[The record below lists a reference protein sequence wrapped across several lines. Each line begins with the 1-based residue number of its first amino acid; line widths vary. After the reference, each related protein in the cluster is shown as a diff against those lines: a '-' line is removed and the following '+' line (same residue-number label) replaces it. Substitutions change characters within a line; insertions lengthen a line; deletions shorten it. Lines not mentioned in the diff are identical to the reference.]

1 MSRPAS
7 PESGEGA
14 FATAWPT
21 TPLAMLTTK
30 IGSGATPRGGA
41 SVYLTSRVSHAL
53 VRSQN
58 VFDRHFDARDMAF
71 ISPDHAAGLK
81 GVELQAHDV
90 LLNITGDG
98 VTFGRAC
105 MVPADLLPACVNQH
119 VAIVRANPA
128 LLHPGYLLA
137 FLTHPIVKTYM
148 ESFNAGGSRRAMTKG
163 HIESFRIP
171 VPPMEIQTHIAGIL
185 SAYDDLIENC
195 ERRIRVLDE
204 MARALYRELFVGNA
218 RRVPA
223 QQLIDDGIVEI
234 NDGYRAKNSELGET
248 GLPFARAGNI
258 NDGFQFE
265 DADLLADANVP
276 RAGTKISRPLD
287 VVFTSKGTVGR
298 FALVREG
305 TPQFVYSPQL
315 CFWRV
320 LRRDKLSPHFLYRW
334 MQSREFLDQV
344 DGVKG
349 STDMADYVSL
359 TNQRRMLVRLPEPG
373 DVARAD
379 RSLAPIDHL
388 VGTLTDERAN
398 ARRGRDLLLPRLL
411 SGQLSVRDA
420 A

>member
-1 MSRPAS
+1 MTADGWKTIPLGDALTFQRGFDITKDAQTDGPYPVISS
-7 PESGEGA
+7 SGPKSTHVEFMARAPGVIIGRKGTLGTVYYTPTDYWPHDTTLWVRDFHGNDPK
-14 FATAWPT
+14 FAYYF
-21 TPLAMLTTK
+21 LQSMHFERLDV
-30 IGSGATPRGGA
+30 GA
-41 SVYLTSRVSHAL
+41 SNPTLNRNHIHGIEVSWPSL
-53 VRSQN
+53 DDQ
-58 VFDRHFDARDMAF
+58 
-71 ISPDHAAGLK
+71 
-81 GVELQAHDV
+81 
-90 LLNITGDG
+90 
-98 VTFGRAC
+98 
-105 MVPADLLPACVNQH
+105 
-119 VAIVRANPA
+119 
-128 LLHPGYLLA
+128 
-137 FLTHPIVKTYM
+137 
-148 ESFNAGGSRRAMTKG
+148 RR
-163 HIESFRIP
+163 
-171 VPPMEIQTHIAGIL
+171 IASIL

-204 MARALYRELFVGNA
+204 MARAVYRELFVGSA
-218 RRVPA
+218 RGVPA

-234 NDGYRAKNSELGET
+234 NDGYRAKNSELGES

-265 DADLLADANVP
+265 EADLLAESNVP

-320 LRRDKLSPHFLYRW
+320 LRRDKMSPHFLYRW
-334 MQSREFLDQV
+334 MQSRDFLDQV

-379 RSLAPIDHL
+379 RALAPIDHL
-388 VGTLTDERAN
+388 VGTLTDQREN

-411 SGQLSVRDA
+411 SGQLSVEDA